1 MYALADC
8 NNFFV
13 SCERAFQPQLEGKAV
28 VVLSNNDGCAVAR
41 SNEAKAMGIKMGTPF
56 FQLRPLVESG
66 KLVACS
72 SNYTLYG
79 DLSDR
84 VMSILSGTLPGIEKY
99 SIDEAF
105 FSLDGIQPEDYRAVC
120 VDLIRRVR
128 RGTGI
133 PVSIGI
139 APTKTLGK
147 VANHFAKKYPG
158 YRGVCI
164 IDSDDKRLKALSL
177 TPIDDVWGIGWRGAP
192 KLMAL
197 GVQTALDF
205 TRRPEAWVRSRMGV
219 TGVRTW
225 KELQGIPAV
234 SAEREE
240 RRKSICTSRSF
251 AEMIT
256 DKAELRLRVSDFA
269 GICAQKLRSE
279 RSAALAVGVFAHTN
293 RFRDDLPQYYPF
305 EIEHLDTPQN
315 STQAIVAAALR
326 SLDRLFREGYSYK
339 RAGVVI
345 EDIVAADAVQLRLFE
360 SEEEREMRRRQ
371 DEISAIMD
379 KVNKP
384 GSNLLRLATQRPGH
398 YADGIRRDFCSPL
411 FTTDWDDLLEVKG

>member
-13 SCERAFQPQLEGKAV
+13 SCERAFQPQLEGRAV
-28 VVLSNNDGCAVAR
+28 VVLSNNDGCVVAR
-41 SNEAKAMGIKMGTPF
+41 SNEAKALGIKMGTPF
-56 FQLRPLVESG
+56 FQLRDMVANG
-66 KLVACS
+66 KVVACS

-79 DLSDR
+79 DLSNR
-84 VMSILSGTLPGIEKY
+84 VMSILSGTLPGYQKY

-105 FSLDGIQPEDYRAVC
+105 FTLEGIKPADYRTVC
-120 VDLIRRVR
+120 GGLIRRIR
-128 RGTGI
+128 QSTGI

-164 IDSDDKRLKALSL
+164 IDSDGKRLKALSL
-177 TPIDDVWGIGWRGAP
+177 TPIDEVWGIGWRGAP
-192 KLMAL
+192 KLMAA
-197 GVQTALDF
+197 GVHTALDF
-205 TRRPEAWVRSRMGV
+205 VQRPEAWVRARMGV

-225 KELQGIPAV
+225 KELQGTPAV
-234 SAEREE
+234 ADELPAP
-240 RRKSICTSRSF
+240 RKSICTSRSF

-279 RSAALAVGVFAHTN
+279 RSAAVSVGVFAHTSP
-293 RFRDDLPQYYPF
+293 FRKDLPQYYPYASVR
-305 EIEHLDTPQN
+305 LDKPQN
-315 STQAIVAAALR
+315 STQEIVHAALR
-326 SLDRLFREGYSYK
+326 VLDEIFREGYSYK
-339 RAGVVI
+339 RAGVII
-345 EDIVAADAVQLRLFE
+345 EEIVSADAVQGLLFE
-360 SEEEREMRRRQ
+360 TEDQIELERRQ
-371 DEISAIMD
+371 NEISAIMD
-379 KVNKP
+379 RVNKP

-398 YADGIRRDFCSPL
+398 YADGIRRDHCSPS
-411 FTTDWDDLLEVKG
+411 FTTDWEDLLIVK

>member
-13 SCERAFQPQLEGKAV
+13 SCERAFQPQLEGRAV
-28 VVLSNNDGCAVAR
+28 VVLSNNDGCVVAR
-41 SNEAKAMGIKMGTPF
+41 SNEAKALGIKMGTPF
-56 FQLRPLVESG
+56 FQLRDLVANG
-66 KLVACS
+66 KVVACS

-79 DLSDR
+79 DLSER
-84 VMSILSGTLPGIEKY
+84 VMRILSGTLPGYQKY

-105 FSLDGIQPEDYRAVC
+105 FTLDGIKPEDYKSVC
-120 VDLIRRVR
+120 GKLIRLVR
-128 RGTGI
+128 LSTGI

-139 APTKTLGK
+139 APTKTLCK

-164 IDSDDKRLKALSL
+164 IDSDEKRIKALSL

-192 KLMAL
+192 KLMAA
-197 GVQTALDF
+197 GVRTALDF
-205 TRRPEAWVRSRMGV
+205 VQRPEAWVRGRMGI

-225 KELQGIPAV
+225 KELQGTPAV
-234 SAEREE
+234 ADEFPAP
-240 RRKSICTSRSF
+240 RKSICTSRSF

-279 RSAALAVGVFAHTN
+279 RSAALSVGVFAHTN
-293 RFRDDLPQYYPF
+293 PFRKDLPQYYPW
-305 EIEHLDTPQN
+305 EMVHLDTPRN
-315 STQAIVAAALR
+315 STQEIVGAALR
-326 SLDRLFREGYSYK
+326 ALDAIFREGYSYK
-339 RAGVVI
+339 RAGVI
-345 EDIVAADAVQLRLFE
+345 IDDIVSADAIQGQLFE
-360 SEEEREMRRRQ
+360 TEDERELQRRQ

-379 KVNKP
+379 RVNKP

-398 YADGIRRDFCSPL
+398 YADGIRRDHCSPS
-411 FTTDWDDLLEVKG
+411 FTTDWEDLMEVK

>member
-13 SCERAFQPQLEGKAV
+13 SCERAFQPQLEGRAV
-28 VVLSNNDGCAVAR
+28 VVLSNNDGCVVAR
-41 SNEAKAMGIKMGTPF
+41 SNEAKALGIKMGTPF
-56 FQLRPLVESG
+56 FQLRDMVAGG
-66 KLVACS
+66 KVVACS

-79 DLSDR
+79 DLSNR
-84 VMSILSGTLPGIEKY
+84 VMSILSSTLPGYQKY

-105 FSLDGIQPEDYRAVC
+105 FTLDGIKPTDYRSVC
-120 VDLIRRVR
+120 GRLIRQVR
-128 RGTGI
+128 LSTGI

-164 IDSDDKRLKALSL
+164 IDSDEKRLKALSL

-192 KLMAL
+192 KLMAA

-205 TRRPEAWVRSRMGV
+205 VQRPEAWVRGRMGV

-225 KELQGIPAV
+225 KELQGTPAV
-234 SAEREE
+234 ADELPAP
-240 RRKSICTSRSF
+240 RKSICTSRSF
-251 AEMIT
+251 ADMLT

-279 RSAALAVGVFAHTN
+279 RSAAVLVGVFAHTN
-293 RFRDDLPQYYPF
+293 PFRKDLPQYYPYASLR
-305 EIEHLDTPQN
+305 LDKPQN
-315 STQAIVAAALR
+315 STQEIVHAALR
-326 SLDRLFREGYSYK
+326 VLDDIFREGYYYK
-339 RAGVVI
+339 RAGVII
-345 EDIVAADAVQLRLFE
+345 EEIVDASAVQGLLFE
-360 SEEEREMRRRQ
+360 SEAQLELERRQ
-371 DEISAIMD
+371 NEISAIMD
-379 KVNKP
+379 RVNKP

-398 YADGIRRDFCSPL
+398 YADGIRRDHCSPS
-411 FTTDWDDLLEVKG
+411 FTTDWEDLMEVK